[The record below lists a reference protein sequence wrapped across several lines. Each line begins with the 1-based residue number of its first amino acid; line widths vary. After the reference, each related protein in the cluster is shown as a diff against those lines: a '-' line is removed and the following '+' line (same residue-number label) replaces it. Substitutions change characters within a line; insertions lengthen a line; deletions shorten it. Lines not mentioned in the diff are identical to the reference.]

1 LKSCSIVRCYQ
12 LVTLVMTPSNDPS
25 YDKPSLLKGGISHIL
40 IDFDS
45 LQFLF
50 HCIFS
55 NIGPYKP
62 YIFRDH
68 KGFISRNGYD
78 APSPPLPLF
87 HIRLPKLTQDPTS
100 CRLSNPIKGEVT
112 SVFLHCTETSSP
124 PPLDPYSEHCV
135 DDQQIPVGIPFRHPI
150 ILSLSLSQVVMVS
163 SRASKRL
170 DMVSNFLLNCMLL
183 FSQQCARLLL
193 WFMTMNLFGGAHE
206 SGNLWKHKGA

>member
-1 LKSCSIVRCYQ
+1 VRCYQ

-87 HIRLPKLTQDPTS
+87 HIRLPKPTQDPTS

-124 PPLDPYSEHCV
+124 PFIRTQNIASMTSKSLSAFPSATLS
-135 DDQQIPVGIPFRHPI
+135 FS
-150 ILSLSLSQVVMVS
+150 LSLSLSLPS
-163 SRASKRL
+163 SHGELACL
-170 DMVSNFLLNCMLL
+170 
-183 FSQQCARLLL
+183 
-193 WFMTMNLFGGAHE
+193 
-206 SGNLWKHKGA
+206 